1 MRLLPL
7 RSRLAACLLALVV
20 GCGSSSSSG
29 DAGPVEDTGVTD
41 ALADSPSTTTRDVS
55 LVVLP
60 DDGAAAIYDPIRNAS
75 KSVHCEVYLL
85 TDDTAVAALV
95 AAKKAGKDVKVLLEH
110 YPFPTTTANDA
121 AFKALTAAGVDVRWT
136 SSKYALTH
144 SKFFVVDGVV
154 AYVMTLNL
162 SNAGVGGN
170 REYAAVVRDA
180 DDVAQA
186 EAIFTADLTGAA
198 PAPGGKLLA
207 SPIDARARLL
217 ALIDSATK
225 TIDIEMEEFSDAEVA
240 SHLVTRIEAGVAVRV
255 VAPSSG
261 RSTGTSTTLGS
272 LRANRA
278 TIKVLATPD
287 LHAKLVVVDGK
298 QLYLG
303 SVNLTAASLDKN
315 REVGVLTETAAV
327 VTRAQATF
335 EADFT
340 KAVPL

>member
-1 MRLLPL
+1 MRLHPL

-20 GCGSSSSSG
+20 GCGSSSSS
-29 DAGPVEDTGVTD
+29 DAGPAEDTGVAD
-41 ALADSPSTTTRDVS
+41 GAADSPSTTTTDVS
-55 LVVLP
+55 LLVMP
-60 DDGAAAIYDPIRNAS
+60 EDGEAAIYDPIRNAS
-75 KSVHCEVYLL
+75 KSVHCEVYML
-85 TDDTAVAALV
+85 TDNGALNALV

-110 YPFPTTTANDA
+110 YPYPTTTANDA
-121 AFKALTAAGVDVRWT
+121 AFKSLTAAGVDVRWT

-162 SNAGVGGN
+162 TNAGVGGN

-186 EAIFTADLTGAA
+186 EAIFEADLTGAT
-198 PAPGGKLLA
+198 PPPGGKLLA

-217 ALIDSATK
+217 ALIDAATK

-287 LHAKLVVVDGK
+287 LHAKLIVVDGTEV
-298 QLYLG
+298 YLG
-303 SVNLTAASLDKN
+303 SVNLTAASLDRN
-315 REVGVLTETAAV
+315 REVGVLTRTGAV
-327 VTRAQATF
+327 VTRAKATF
-335 EADFT
+335 EADFA